1 MNKMIVKDDGSII
14 IVDTDTGK
22 ENDNDYWF

>member
-1 MNKMIVKDDGSII
+1 MNKIIVKDDGSII
-14 IVDTDTGK
+14 IIDTDTGK